1 MRLYKIAADKGNAV
15 AQCAMGIAY
24 QRGKDLPHNEE
35 ASIKYLKLAANQGDG
50 QALYELACFHKDDYE
65 KNSVLLR
72 DRTKEYE
79 YFKKSVENGFT
90 PALEFLGGCYQ
101 LGIGTDKNDYKAFEC
116 FKKAADKGYPHSMF
130 ECAMSMKNGTGTEV
144 DTQGA
149 WNYLNK
155 SAANGDIF
163 AKHFLAL
170 AYFEGDGVRQNFDIA
185 FKLFKEAANEDCFF
199 SFMYMG
205 ICYEQGLGTT
215 KDIVKAIMWFEKASL
230 LPLKD
235 QENIIKHLEVLK
247 KQNGG

>member
-1 MRLYKIAADKGNAV
+1 
-15 AQCAMGIAY
+15 
-24 QRGKDLPHNEE
+24 
-35 ASIKYLKLAANQGDG
+35 
-50 QALYELACFHKDDYE
+50 
-65 KNSVLLR
+65 
-72 DRTKEYE
+72 
-79 YFKKSVENGFT
+79 
-90 PALEFLGGCYQ
+90 
-101 LGIGTDKNDYKAFEC
+101 
-116 FKKAADKGYPHSMF
+116 MF

-247 KQNGG
+247 KQNSG